1 VFSNGFLSKIGIK
14 SDADKKS
21 PPGSRRGREGDLQ
34 SKRLRIHTQRRLFT
48 LVASLNCRDRETAWL
63 P

>member
-21 PPGSRRGREGDLQ
+21 PPGSRRRGGEGDLQ
-34 SKRLRIHTQRRLFT
+34 SKRLRIHTQK
-48 LVASLNCRDRETAWL
+48 DY
-63 P
+63 